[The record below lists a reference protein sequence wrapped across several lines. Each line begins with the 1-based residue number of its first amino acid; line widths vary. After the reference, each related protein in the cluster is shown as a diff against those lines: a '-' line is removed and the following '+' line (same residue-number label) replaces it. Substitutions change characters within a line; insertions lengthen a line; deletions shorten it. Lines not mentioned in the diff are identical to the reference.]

1 MAKWRPVDSFTFGI
15 PMPSA
20 LSQQAILRITVGSTN
35 PVKIGAARNALSLLF
50 PEAEIL
56 CLGIHA
62 PSGVA
67 AQPMTDTET
76 REGAINR
83 ARYCEQQGTKDEAL
97 AADLYVAM
105 EGGVDLFDHGAAT
118 YAYMA
123 IIHRGQLSI
132 GRSAQLPLPARVYDA
147 LVAGEELGDV
157 MDRLFNTVNIKQ
169 KGGAIGLFTQG
180 KASRESVY
188 TQAIVLAMAPL
199 LNPAI
204 FA

>member
-1 MAKWRPVDSFTFGI
+1 
-15 PMPSA
+15 MPSA
-20 LSQQAILRITVGSTN
+20 LSQQAIIRITVGSTN

-50 PEAEIL
+50 PDAEIL
-56 CLGIHA
+56 CQGMHA

-67 AQPMTDTET
+67 AQPMTDSET

-83 ARYCEQQGTKDEAL
+83 ARYCELQGKSDERLTAN
-97 AADLYVAM
+97 LYIAM

-123 IIHRGQLSI
+123 IVHRGGLSI
-132 GRSAQLPLPARVYDA
+132 GRSAQMPLPAPVYDA

-199 LNPAI
+199 LNPEI
-204 FA
+204 FG

>member
-1 MAKWRPVDSFTFGI
+1 MLC
-15 PMPSA
+15 A
-20 LSQQAILRITVGSTN
+20 LTHQSTISITVGSTN
-35 PVKIGAARNALSLLF
+35 PVKIGAARQALSLLF
-50 PEAEIL
+50 PDAEIR
-56 CLGIHA
+56 CQGIHA

-67 AQPMTDTET
+67 PQPMTDEET

-83 ARYCEQQGTKDEAL
+83 ARYCAQMGQENEQLK
-97 AADLYVAM
+97 ADLYIAM

-123 IIHRGQLSI
+123 IIHNNELSI
-132 GRSAQLPLPARVYDA
+132 GRSAQLPLPGKVYQA

-180 KASRESVY
+180 RASRESVY
-188 TQAIVLAMAPL
+188 TQAIVLAMAPI
-199 LNPAI
+199 LNPEL

>member
-20 LSQQAILRITVGSTN
+20 LSQQAIIRITVGSTN

-50 PEAEIL
+50 PDAEIL
-56 CLGIHA
+56 CQGMHA

-67 AQPMTDTET
+67 AQPMTDSET

-83 ARYCEQQGTKDEAL
+83 ARYCEQEGKNDERL
-97 AADLYVAM
+97 TADLYIAM

-123 IIHRGQLSI
+123 IVHRGNLSI
-132 GRSAQLPLPARVYDA
+132 GRSAQMPLPAPVYDA

-199 LNPAI
+199 LNPEI
-204 FA
+204 FG

>member
-1 MAKWRPVDSFTFGI
+1 
-15 PMPSA
+15 MPSA

-56 CLGIHA
+56 CQGIHA

-76 REGAINR
+76 RKGAINR
-83 ARYCEQQGTKDEAL
+83 ARYCEQQGAKDEAL